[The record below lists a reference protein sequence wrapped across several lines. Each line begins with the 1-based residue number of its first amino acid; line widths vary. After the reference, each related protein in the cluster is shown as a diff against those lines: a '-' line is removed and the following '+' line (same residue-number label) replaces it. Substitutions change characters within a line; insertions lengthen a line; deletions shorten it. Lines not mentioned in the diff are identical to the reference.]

1 MKQKLSFLP
10 FFLLLISCN
19 LFGQQLCHTPAQTNN
34 NFLNKS
40 AYMMETNNNNS
51 YCLRVYFHVIRRS
64 DGTGGQSVAAVNQA
78 FQILNQDFNSHNI
91 NFSWNNTIDYINN
104 TIYFNN
110 PSSNI
115 FNVNNN
121 PNGIDIY
128 LYDDSAN
135 PGGLANGVGGSSEFY
150 VSGKFWNTPFQSLIT
165 SHVIS
170 HEMGHVIFLWHTHH
184 GTYPEGGNDNPCA
197 ELVNGNNSS
206 TCGDYVTDTSAD
218 PHIQFNV
225 NASCNW
231 LGSGT
236 DANGQNYDPDEQNI
250 MAYTSPQCM
259 SYFTSLQ
266 GLRMRNAI
274 ATLPYLQQCLVNCCA
289 DITADLYIKDS
300 NDDVGN
306 EPNTISQY
314 PWTSPDIWIRNQND
328 NGLEHQ
334 NPEYSPTIPNYAYIR
349 VRNLSCVASSGTE
362 QLNFYWAKAGS
373 SLNWPDTWNG
383 NLTFPN
389 GSIMGNQVGSV
400 TIPSIPAGGE
410 TIVSMPFLVPN
421 PQNYYNTAAENW
433 HFCLIARII
442 SSNDPMTFPETL
454 ALVPNVLNNNNIGW
468 VNITIVDVAAN
479 YTNGTIAV
487 GNPFNTPKNYFL
499 EFIKEDLE
507 TGKAIYE
514 EAEVGIKMDE
524 ILYNAWERG
533 GKQAQLLD
541 STIDEKRKIV
551 RGNNVIL
558 DNISF
563 DANEIGLL
571 TLDFSFL
578 IKELTEKTNYRYHV
592 VQKDALTGTVI
603 GGETY
608 VIRKNSRPI
617 FEANAPDKEVDLNQS
632 LTISANDINEP
643 AIYNWY
649 DNENTLIYQGKDLQ
663 IANAV
668 AEKFKLEVISSI
680 DGFKDYKEVEVK
692 LKPSTLNNI
701 TPNPA
706 TNNAYI
712 SYKLNTV
719 NSAYLMVIGYY
730 GSNGTS
736 NNYILNVNS
745 NETIINVS
753 NYPSGFYTIALVVN
767 GEIVDAKTLIKQ

>member
-753 NYPSGFYTIALVVN
+753 NYPSGFYTIALVVK